1 MWFRLSWV
9 RIPSSTLEQQ
19 ISPVPAKVW
28 GFLLCISVAGF
39 ESPTTAGCCGGGL
52 PVAILPAEPQGHL
65 PAGTFAPAKALPRP
79 RRGNPIVHPLFLF
92 TPLTCL
98 RYACRRRV
106 RFPLQS
112 ALMTPN
118 WVKTTLCRHSVAL
131 CTSTVTLSPPQCP
144 ETPITY

>member
-1 MWFRLSWV
+1 MPASPPQIKKSKKMHLNAKFGLHSSAEPCILS
-9 RIPSSTLEQQ
+9 PHSGASSNGDLSSAVEPQ
-19 ISPVPAKVW
+19 IVVLVVMGSNPIGHPA
-28 GFLLCISVAGF
+28 
-39 ESPTTAGCCGGGL
+39 GGL
-52 PVAILPAEPQGHL
+52 RKNLVIP
-65 PAGTFAPAKALPRP
+65 
-79 RRGNPIVHPLFLF
+79 PLFLF

-98 RYACRRRV
+98 RYACRCRV

-131 CTSTVTLSPPQCP
+131 CTSTVTLRPPQCP